1 MYSYIKGTVVT
12 KSENLFI
19 LENNGIGY
27 EIVASTNTISDLQY
41 DKEVCVYTY
50 MQVKEDGITLFGFLS
65 YEEKDLFLKLIS
77 VSGVGG
83 KTAIQILSGARLS
96 DIINGIMNGDL
107 KMLKGIKG
115 IGKKTAEL
123 ICVTLREKIADMG
136 YMPNDDLPNEKAI
149 TVNQDIIDDT
159 CEALMGLGL
168 KRIDAMKLIK
178 RQYTGTETLE
188 ELISKCLKNK

>member
-1 MYSYIKGTVVT
+1 MYSYIKGTVIT

-41 DKEVCVYTY
+41 DKEVCIYTY

-96 DIINGIMNGDL
+96 DIISGIMNGDL

-123 ICVTLREKIADMG
+123 ICVSLREKIADMG
-136 YMPNDDLPNEKAI
+136 YTSNNESLPNDVVS
-149 TVNQDIIDDT
+149 VNQDIVNDT

-178 RQYTGTETLE
+178 KQYTGTETLE